1 MEKRS
6 LARRP
11 LYANTLKTTSR
22 FVPLPRWPLSDRQIA
37 LDDGAA
43 GDLSAGTAGIVSH

>member
-22 FVPLPRWPLSDRQIA
+22 FVPLPRWPISDRQVA

-43 GDLSAGTAGIVSH
+43 GDSAAPLANH